1 MYDTSLSNKLV
12 IWQLHS
18 FAGISN
24 TKLSNGDYLISG
36 QEVTAFTNSEENA
49 IKLMEAMPFPLETKL
64 VENGA
69 KFLYVK
75 DWECNVVV
83 SGRIITGQN
92 PASATKMAEEV
103 VKKVTA

>member
-1 MYDTSLSNKLV
+1 M
-12 IWQLHS
+12 
-18 FAGISN
+18 
-24 TKLSNGDYLISG
+24 ISG

-69 KFLYVK
+69 KFSYVK
-75 DWECNVVV
+75 DWGCNVVV
-83 SGRIITGQN
+83 SGRIITGHN

-103 VKKVTA
+103 VKKLTQWFSIPLGIVIVNSVFLILHRSTLNFG

>member
-1 MYDTSLSNKLV
+1 M
-12 IWQLHS
+12 HS

-24 TKLSNGDYLISG
+24 TKLSNGDYMISG

-69 KFLYVK
+69 KFSYVK
-75 DWECNVVV
+75 DWGCNVVI

-103 VKKVTA
+103 VKKLTE